1 MPFRPIAARFPR
13 WPILAVLLL
22 TAPAVAAAGPAPG
35 GGQTRPAAV
44 SSDDGWSYY
53 LANTVNFVR
62 LVEVLVLLVG
72 VYQLWARRD
81 ERRRVEEEAARLA
94 RKTANYEA
102 WQVINS
108 AQGKGGS
115 GGRVDALQDLIQNGI
130 SLAGVRL
137 DGAWLE
143 DVKLASSQ
151 LRYASLRE
159 ANLHGADLREA
170 NLEGADLTDANLT
183 GADLRGAHLK
193 GTILKGTQ
201 LGTADLREADLNGVR
216 DWQLI
221 KSASYL
227 NIDGV
232 RNAPANFK
240 DWMIAHGAVDS
251 TTAPITEAD
260 QTFSTVWRAV

>member
-1 MPFRPIAARFPR
+1 MAFRLLLNRLPR
-13 WPILAVLLL
+13 WPVVGLLL
-22 TAPAVAAAGPAPG
+22 LLPAPAMADQARG
-35 GGQTRPAAV
+35 GGQTRPAAT
-44 SSDDGWSYY
+44 SSDDQWSIW

-62 LVEVLVLLVG
+62 LVEVLVLLAG

-81 ERRRVEEEAARLA
+81 ERRKAEEEASRLA

-143 DVKLASSQ
+143 GAQLGASQ
-151 LRYASLRE
+151 LRHASLRE
-159 ANLHGADLREA
+159 ANLHGADLKEA
-170 NLEGADLTDANLT
+170 NLENVDFTDANLT

-193 GTILKGTQ
+193 GAHLKGAQ
-201 LGTADLREADLNGVR
+201 LGTADLRGADLTGIR
-216 DWQLI
+216 EWQSV

-227 NIDGV
+227 NIEGV
-232 RNAPANFK
+232 RNAPANFRE
-240 DWMIAHGAVDS
+240 WMIANGAVDAQ
-251 TTAPITEAD
+251 TTPPDDID

>member
-1 MPFRPIAARFPR
+1 MAFGRILDRLPR
-13 WPILAVLLL
+13 WPVVGLFFLL
-22 TAPAVAAAGPAPG
+22 PAAAAGQARG
-35 GGQTRPAAV
+35 GGQTRPAAM
-44 SSDDGWSYY
+44 SSDDKWSIQ
-53 LANTVNFVR
+53 LANVVNFVR
-62 LVEVLVLLVG
+62 LVEVAVLLVG

-81 ERRRVEEEAARLA
+81 ERRRAEEEAGRLA

-115 GGRVDALQDLIQNGI
+115 GGRVDALQDLIQANI

-137 DGAWLE
+137 DSAWLE
-143 DVKLASSQ
+143 GVRLTGGQ

-159 ANLHGADLREA
+159 TNLHGANLQDA

-183 GADLRGAHLK
+183 GADLRGVFLK
-193 GTILKGTQ
+193 GAILKGAQ
-201 LGTADLREADLNGVR
+201 LGTADLRGADLTGIH
-216 DWQLI
+216 DWQAI

-232 RNAPANFK
+232 RNAPANFRE
-240 DWMIAHGAVDS
+240 WMISHGAVDA
-251 TTAPITEAD
+251 TTAPPD
-260 QTFSTVWRAV
+260 DVDDSFSTVWRAV

>member
-1 MPFRPIAARFPR
+1 MAFRQITNRFPR
-13 WPILAVLLL
+13 WPIVVLLL
-22 TAPAVAAAGPAPG
+22 LTPAAAAGQRAG

-44 SSDDGWSYY
+44 SSDGTWSYW

-62 LVEVLVLLVG
+62 LVEVLVLLAG
-72 VYQLWARRD
+72 VYQLWARRGD
-81 ERRRVEEEAARLA
+81 RRRAEEDAARLA

-143 DVKLASSQ
+143 GAVLASGQ

-159 ANLHGADLREA
+159 ANLHGADLKEA

-183 GADLRGAHLK
+183 SADLRGAHLK
-193 GTILKGTQ
+193 NAILGGAQ
-201 LGTADLREADLNGVR
+201 LGTADLRGADLTGIR
-216 DWQLI
+216 EWQAI

-227 NIDGV
+227 NIDEV
-232 RNAPANFK
+232 RNAPANFR
-240 DWMIAHGAVDS
+240 DWMLAHGAVDAS
-251 TTAPITEAD
+251 TVPVD
-260 QTFSTVWRAV
+260 DVDSTFSTVWRAV

>member
-1 MPFRPIAARFPR
+1 MAFRLSLKRLPR
-13 WPILAVLLL
+13 WPVVALLL
-22 TAPAVAAAGPAPG
+22 LLPAPAAAADQARG
-35 GGQTRPAAV
+35 GGQSRTAAT
-44 SSDDGWSYY
+44 SSDDQWSIW

-62 LVEVLVLLVG
+62 LVEVIVLLAG

-81 ERRRVEEEAARLA
+81 ERRKAEEEAARLA

-115 GGRVDALQDLIQNGI
+115 GGRIDALQDLIQNGI

-143 DVKLASSQ
+143 GAQLGSSQ
-151 LRYASLRE
+151 LRHASLRE
-159 ANLHGADLREA
+159 ANLQGADLKEA
-170 NLEGADLTDANLT
+170 NLENVDFTDANLT
-183 GADLRGAHLK
+183 GADLRGAHMK
-193 GTILKGTQ
+193 GAILKGTQ
-201 LGTADLREADLNGVR
+201 LGTADLRGADLTGLR
-216 DWQLI
+216 DWQAV

-227 NIDGV
+227 NIDSV
-232 RNAPANFK
+232 RNAPPNFR
-240 DWMIAHGAVDS
+240 DWMITQGAVD
-251 TTAPITEAD
+251 AHVPPPDDID